1 MSGRICN
8 DGVSSASNL
17 APSPSSTFVCLFCP
31 LRIPPPAHGREE
43 EGERARRTRTRRA
56 QAEWRKVIC
65 KTAAAV
71 LGWGLLRRTKR
82 SKRIRNAL
90 APHREERYFGCF
102 LSTYGNVGDNRF
114 PLSLST
120 LQVKRQITRIQSWEN
135 PRNPSIDAVERAK
148 DSCSDRF

>member
-1 MSGRICN
+1 MTASFGRLCN
-8 DGVSSASNL
+8 DATASVT
-17 APSPSSTFVCLFCP
+17 PCP
-31 LRIPPPAHGREE
+31 ILRQVRSVLSFADLSVHRVREAQTDTDADGR
-43 EGERARRTRTRRA
+43 T
-56 QAEWRKVIC
+56 EWRKVIC